1 MELQFGLDWRT
12 AGIEHAREV
21 RDLLGGD
28 YYVDY
33 ADDNFEEGKVVRLGD
48 IIAYHNETT
57 VDWIGGFAQFNYNT
71 DKMNLYGMGGV
82 SSIEYSYQDWF
93 TVEQELV
100 KADPI
105 QTYQLKGGVMYD
117 LNENIS
123 LFGNFGLVEKPPILH
138 PIPHR
143 RP

>member
-33 ADDNFEEGKVVRLGD
+33 ADDNFEEGKVVKLGD

-57 VDWIGGFAQFNYNT
+57 VDWIGGFAQFNYTT
-71 DKMNLYGMGGV
+71 DKLNLYGMGGL

-105 QTYQLKGGVMYD
+105 QTYQLKGGECMM
-117 LNENIS
+117 LTQI
-123 LFGNFGLVEKPPILH
+123 
-138 PIPHR
+138 
-143 RP
+143 

>member
-57 VDWIGGFAQFNYNT
+57 RI
-71 DKMNLYGMGGV
+71 
-82 SSIEYSYQDWF
+82 
-93 TVEQELV
+93 
-100 KADPI
+100 
-105 QTYQLKGGVMYD
+105 
-117 LNENIS
+117 
-123 LFGNFGLVEKPPILH
+123 GLVDLH
-138 PIPHR
+138 NLTTLLTK
-143 RP
+143 